1 MNRIFPRNTDSKH
14 VHEKV
19 LNIINQG
26 NANQNRNETSSQPSE
41 WWLSKE
47 QEVTNAGED
56 TEKGNSC
63 SLFMGMLIGETTV
76 ENRMEGPLKNL
87 KQIPYDSAIALLSI
101 FLKEVKTLTE
111 KDLRTLKFM
120 QHYNRG
126 SQKGSRCERPHQVP
140 GSALYPRSVTS
151 ESKHPASSPS
161 LSQLNPFP
169 LPSPTVYINRSQ
181 VQTLRGTGTLNHKWC
196 NRWVRLAPYP
206 DGFLDLAAPGWKK
219 PSGCLPLNAATDPS
233 FKERVSKIFTTSYQH
248 VYIDTGL

>member
-1 MNRIFPRNTDSKH
+1 MWKWSNPVPPAVCTLKYQYSF
-14 VHEKV
+14 VEKASDHAFKTNKRDKNCSGGLMGRREV
-19 LNIINQG
+19 QG
-26 NANQNRNETSSQPSE
+26 LRRLRE
-41 WWLSKE
+41 LSGC
-47 QEVTNAGED
+47 NHH
-56 TEKGNSC
+56 
-63 SLFMGMLIGETTV
+63 
-76 ENRMEGPLKNL
+76 
-87 KQIPYDSAIALLSI
+87 SI
-101 FLKEVKTLTE
+101 RFCH
-111 KDLRTLKFM
+111 LKFM

-181 VQTLRGTGTLNHKWC
+181 VQTLQGTGTLNHKWC